1 MPHAQVFPLFFV
13 ALGVTVVFLAA
24 GMAFGYLR
32 WIRAHMALIGLFLC
46 SFLVTVAAAEMR
58 RQHYHF
64 ALPAR
69 TVRLTLAIGT
79 SLGTLFPLVTGLL
92 RWREQGS
99 LRQHRVAVYTW
110 LVGVVAT
117 LGTGIWMLTVAERTA
132 QSLAGR

>member
-1 MPHAQVFPLFFV
+1 MPGWHRHRPRDEDVGTIVAGRAVQQTQAPLLDD
-13 ALGVTVVFLAA
+13 ADGPGLAA
-24 GMAFGYLR
+24 GKRIEPVGVP
-32 WIRAHMALIGLFLC
+32 
-46 SFLVTVAAAEMR
+46 LV
-58 RQHYHF
+58 H
-64 ALPAR
+64 LAR
-69 TVRLTLAIGT
+69 TVHLTLAIGT